1 MQKGAARPGLLL
13 AASLTILL
21 SARSAPALVL
31 CRRACAAS
39 IADCI
44 ATQGFRTECGRQ
56 TVMRCRLEGPGVC
69 AAGTAVVTVLWP
81 PTSLAAAAVSTD
93 TIHLTWA
100 DSGLDAG
107 YSVERSADGA
117 TFAAV
122 GTTLRN
128 VTAYSNRGLASATT
142 YYYRVRSLGPRG
154 TASAYS
160 SVVSAMT
167 LGGDVNAP
175 STPTDLTA
183 SGARCG
189 QVDLAWA
196 ASTDTGSGVMAYNI
210 YRDGSLL
217 ARVMAPAT
225 VTSDA
230 NVGAFTLYSYAVS
243 AVDPAGNESPPSA
256 GASVR
261 TALCRA
267 VTTSTTSTT
276 TTTTTTIGPT
286 STTSTTRPP
295 DTAAPSVP
303 TGLSASAASCSQVN
317 LAWSAATDTGGSG
330 LKGYN
335 VYRGTSFVK
344 LVPVPAIAT
353 ADAALAASTVYSY
366 TVSAV
371 DNAGNES
378 GRSNTATTNTPACPD
393 TTPPSVPTGLSVSA
407 TSCSQIDVSWAAS
420 TDTGGSGLK
429 GYNLYRN
436 GAFVTQV
443 PVPATSTAD
452 QGRSPSTGYSY
463 AVAAVDNA
471 GNQSAPSAA
480 VTATTPACA
489 LNPVLEGF
497 VPAVGTARD
506 VVVDAARGLAY
517 VASSEFG
524 LAVVSVANPGAP
536 VVLGAANPPF
546 YGDHVAV
553 SGSLAIVTGNSLG
566 LRVVDVSVPSAPRPL
581 ASLNGTMRAAAIAGQ
596 LAYVLNVVPGNPSH
610 TDLIVIDVHV
620 PAAPAIVGRVTLG
633 IDGAAL
639 RVDGAL
645 AYVAAGSAGLEVVDV
660 SNPFAPTLIGAVD
673 TPGTATG
680 VAVANGRAYVADDTA
695 LEVVDVTSPRSPV
708 IVGSLATRARAVTV
722 VGTRLY
728 VLDGGLQLKVV
739 DITNPAAPAPLSA
752 VSGLGAQSL
761 DAAGSLVFLASPQVD
776 VTTKTAGLYAVDASI
791 PTAPRVVGNSWGG
804 FDSWGVAVAGPL
816 AVAAGNSFG
825 MRVVDVSVPAAPR
838 TVAALGG
845 TIRGV
850 AIAGQFA
857 YALNL
862 VPGNPAHTDLLVV
875 DLRAPASPA
884 VVGRTTLAGGSD
896 VKVAGSLVYVA
907 AGGAGLQIVDVGS
920 PLAPAIVGTV
930 DTPGTATAVAV
941 ANGHAYV
948 ADDTALEVVDVANP
962 ARPVIVGSLATRS
975 TAVAVAAGRAYVLD
989 GGLQLK
995 IVDVSAPAAPALL
1008 SATRG
1013 FGAQGID
1020 VAGTLAVLATPAA
1033 NHDPTAGLYVVDVS
1047 NATAPRLVRQVMVPG
1062 TVRTVAA
1069 AGDVVYVGDG
1079 AAVVDV
1085 VALVP

>member
-1 MQKGAARPGLLL
+1 MRKGTARPGLLL

-21 SARSAPALVL
+21 SARSAPALIL

-44 ATQGFRTECGRQ
+44 ATQGFRTECIRQ
-56 TVMRCRLEGPGVC
+56 TVSRCRREGPGVC
-69 AAGTAVVTVLWP
+69 ASGTAVVTVLWP
-81 PTSLAAAAVSTD
+81 PTSLAAAATSTD
-93 TIHLTWA
+93 TIHLTWV
-100 DSGLDAG
+100 DGGLDVG
-107 YSVERSADGA
+107 FSVERSVDGA

-128 VTAYSNRGLASATT
+128 ATAYSDRGLTRATT

-160 SVVSAMT
+160 SMVSAMT
-167 LGGDVNAP
+167 LGADADAP
-175 STPTDLTA
+175 STPTDLAA
-183 SGARCG
+183 SASRCG

-196 ASTDTGSGVMAYNI
+196 VSTDTGSGVMA
-210 YRDGSLL
+210 
-217 ARVMAPAT
+217 
-225 VTSDA
+225 
-230 NVGAFTLYSYAVS
+230 
-243 AVDPAGNESPPSA
+243 
-256 GASVR
+256 
-261 TALCRA
+261 
-267 VTTSTTSTT
+267 
-276 TTTTTTIGPT
+276 
-286 STTSTTRPP
+286 
-295 DTAAPSVP
+295 
-303 TGLSASAASCSQVN
+303 
-317 LAWSAATDTGGSG
+317 
-330 LKGYN
+330 YN

-344 LVPVPAIAT
+344 LVPAPATST

-371 DNAGNES
+371 DNAGNQS

-393 TTPPSVPTGLSVSA
+393 TTPPSVPTGLSASA
-407 TSCSQIDVSWAAS
+407 TSCSQIDVRWAAS

-429 GYNLYRN
+429 GYNVYRN

-443 PVPATSTAD
+443 PAPATSTAD
-452 QGRSPSTGYSY
+452 QGRSPSTGYPY
-463 AVAAVDNA
+463 TVAAVDNA

-497 VPAVGTARD
+497 VPGVGTTRD

-524 LAVVSVANPGAP
+524 LAVVSVANPSAP

-546 YGDHVAV
+546 YGDRVAV

-566 LRVVDVSVPSAPRPL
+566 LRVVDVSVPSAPRPV
-581 ASLNGTMRAAAIAGQ
+581 ASLSGTMRAAAMAGQ
-596 LAYVLNVVPGNPSH
+596 LAYALNVVPGNPSH

-620 PAAPAIVGRVTLG
+620 PAAAAIVGRVTLG

-645 AYVAAGSAGLEVVDV
+645 AYVAAGGAGLEVVDV

-708 IVGSLATRARAVTV
+708 VVGSLATRARAVTV

-825 MRVVDVSVPAAPR
+825 MRVVDVSVPSAPR

-850 AIAGQFA
+850 AISGQFA

-862 VPGNPAHTDLLVV
+862 VPGNPAHTDLLVL
-875 DLRAPASPA
+875 DLRSPATPA

-896 VKVAGSLVYVA
+896 VKVAGTLVYVYD
-907 AGGAGLQIVDVGS
+907 GGAGLQIVDVGN
-920 PLAPAIVGTV
+920 PL
-930 DTPGTATAVAV
+930 
-941 ANGHAYV
+941 
-948 ADDTALEVVDVANP
+948 
-962 ARPVIVGSLATRS
+962 
-975 TAVAVAAGRAYVLD
+975 
-989 GGLQLK
+989 
-995 IVDVSAPAAPALL
+995 
-1008 SATRG
+1008 
-1013 FGAQGID
+1013 
-1020 VAGTLAVLATPAA
+1020 
-1033 NHDPTAGLYVVDVS
+1033 
-1047 NATAPRLVRQVMVPG
+1047 
-1062 TVRTVAA
+1062 
-1069 AGDVVYVGDG
+1069 
-1079 AAVVDV
+1079 
-1085 VALVP
+1085 

>member
-1 MQKGAARPGLLL
+1 MRKGAARPGLLL

-56 TVMRCRLEGPGVC
+56 TVARCRLEGPGVC

-81 PTSLAAAAVSTD
+81 PTSLAAAATSTD
-93 TIHLTWA
+93 TIHLTWV
-100 DSGLDAG
+100 DGGLDAG
-107 YSVERSADGA
+107 FSVERSVDGA

-128 VTAYSNRGLASATT
+128 ATAYSDRGLTRATT

-160 SVVSAMT
+160 SMVSAMT
-167 LGGDVNAP
+167 LGADADAP
-175 STPTDLTA
+175 STPTDLAA
-183 SGARCG
+183 SASRCG

-196 ASTDTGSGVMAYNI
+196 VSTDTGSGVMAYNV
-210 YRDGSLL
+210 YRDGFLL
-217 ARVMAPAT
+217 AQVMAPAT
-225 VTSDA
+225 VTADTSVA
-230 NVGAFTLYSYAVS
+230 AYTPYSYAVS
-243 AVDPAGNESPPSA
+243 AVDHAGNESPPSTA
-256 GASVR
+256 ASVK
-261 TALCRA
+261 TPLCRA

-344 LVPVPAIAT
+344 LVPAPATST

-371 DNAGNES
+371 DNAGNQS

-393 TTPPSVPTGLSVSA
+393 TTPPSVPTGLSASA
-407 TSCSQIDVSWAAS
+407 TSCSQIDVRWAAS

-429 GYNLYRN
+429 GYNVYRN

-443 PVPATSTAD
+443 PAPATSTAD

-463 AVAAVDNA
+463 TLAAVDNA

-524 LAVVSVANPGAP
+524 LAVVSVANPSAP

-546 YGDHVAV
+546 YGDRVAV

-566 LRVVDVSVPSAPRPL
+566 LRVVDVRRQWQGSSPTPSTSCRATPPTPTSSSSTSTCRRLRPLSAGSPSASTARLCGWTARSPTWP
-581 ASLNGTMRAAAIAGQ
+581 
-596 LAYVLNVVPGNPSH
+596 
-610 TDLIVIDVHV
+610 
-620 PAAPAIVGRVTLG
+620 PAAPA
-633 IDGAAL
+633 
-639 RVDGAL
+639 
-645 AYVAAGSAGLEVVDV
+645 S
-660 SNPFAPTLIGAVD
+660 
-673 TPGTATG
+673 
-680 VAVANGRAYVADDTA
+680 
-695 LEVVDVTSPRSPV
+695 RS
-708 IVGSLATRARAVTV
+708 
-722 VGTRLY
+722 
-728 VLDGGLQLKVV
+728 
-739 DITNPAAPAPLSA
+739 
-752 VSGLGAQSL
+752 
-761 DAAGSLVFLASPQVD
+761 
-776 VTTKTAGLYAVDASI
+776 
-791 PTAPRVVGNSWGG
+791 
-804 FDSWGVAVAGPL
+804 
-816 AVAAGNSFG
+816 
-825 MRVVDVSVPAAPR
+825 
-838 TVAALGG
+838 
-845 TIRGV
+845 
-850 AIAGQFA
+850 
-857 YALNL
+857 
-862 VPGNPAHTDLLVV
+862 
-875 DLRAPASPA
+875 
-884 VVGRTTLAGGSD
+884 
-896 VKVAGSLVYVA
+896 
-907 AGGAGLQIVDVGS
+907 
-920 PLAPAIVGTV
+920 
-930 DTPGTATAVAV
+930 
-941 ANGHAYV
+941 
-948 ADDTALEVVDVANP
+948 
-962 ARPVIVGSLATRS
+962 S
-975 TAVAVAAGRAYVLD
+975 T
-989 GGLQLK
+989 
-995 IVDVSAPAAPALL
+995 
-1008 SATRG
+1008 
-1013 FGAQGID
+1013 
-1020 VAGTLAVLATPAA
+1020 
-1033 NHDPTAGLYVVDVS
+1033 
-1047 NATAPRLVRQVMVPG
+1047 
-1062 TVRTVAA
+1062 
-1069 AGDVVYVGDG
+1069 
-1079 AAVVDV
+1079 
-1085 VALVP
+1085 

>member
-210 YRDGSLL
+210 YRD
-217 ARVMAPAT
+217 
-225 VTSDA
+225 
-230 NVGAFTLYSYAVS
+230 
-243 AVDPAGNESPPSA
+243 
-256 GASVR
+256 
-261 TALCRA
+261 
-267 VTTSTTSTT
+267 
-276 TTTTTTIGPT
+276 
-286 STTSTTRPP
+286 
-295 DTAAPSVP
+295 
-303 TGLSASAASCSQVN
+303 
-317 LAWSAATDTGGSG
+317 
-330 LKGYN
+330 
-335 VYRGTSFVK
+335 TSFVK

-443 PVPATSTAD
+443 PVPATSTAE
-452 QGRSPSTGYSY
+452 QGRSPLTGHPY
-463 AVAAVDNA
+463 
-471 GNQSAPSAA
+471 
-480 VTATTPACA
+480 
-489 LNPVLEGF
+489 PV
-497 VPAVGTARD
+497 P
-506 VVVDAARGLAY
+506 
-517 VASSEFG
+517 
-524 LAVVSVANPGAP
+524 
-536 VVLGAANPPF
+536 
-546 YGDHVAV
+546 
-553 SGSLAIVTGNSLG
+553 
-566 LRVVDVSVPSAPRPL
+566 
-581 ASLNGTMRAAAIAGQ
+581 
-596 LAYVLNVVPGNPSH
+596 
-610 TDLIVIDVHV
+610 
-620 PAAPAIVGRVTLG
+620 
-633 IDGAAL
+633 
-639 RVDGAL
+639 
-645 AYVAAGSAGLEVVDV
+645 
-660 SNPFAPTLIGAVD
+660 
-673 TPGTATG
+673 
-680 VAVANGRAYVADDTA
+680 
-695 LEVVDVTSPRSPV
+695 
-708 IVGSLATRARAVTV
+708 
-722 VGTRLY
+722 
-728 VLDGGLQLKVV
+728 
-739 DITNPAAPAPLSA
+739 
-752 VSGLGAQSL
+752 
-761 DAAGSLVFLASPQVD
+761 
-776 VTTKTAGLYAVDASI
+776 
-791 PTAPRVVGNSWGG
+791 
-804 FDSWGVAVAGPL
+804 
-816 AVAAGNSFG
+816 
-825 MRVVDVSVPAAPR
+825 
-838 TVAALGG
+838 
-845 TIRGV
+845 
-850 AIAGQFA
+850 
-857 YALNL
+857 
-862 VPGNPAHTDLLVV
+862 
-875 DLRAPASPA
+875 
-884 VVGRTTLAGGSD
+884 
-896 VKVAGSLVYVA
+896 
-907 AGGAGLQIVDVGS
+907 
-920 PLAPAIVGTV
+920 
-930 DTPGTATAVAV
+930 
-941 ANGHAYV
+941 
-948 ADDTALEVVDVANP
+948 
-962 ARPVIVGSLATRS
+962 
-975 TAVAVAAGRAYVLD
+975 
-989 GGLQLK
+989 
-995 IVDVSAPAAPALL
+995 
-1008 SATRG
+1008 
-1013 FGAQGID
+1013 
-1020 VAGTLAVLATPAA
+1020 
-1033 NHDPTAGLYVVDVS
+1033 
-1047 NATAPRLVRQVMVPG
+1047 
-1062 TVRTVAA
+1062 
-1069 AGDVVYVGDG
+1069 
-1079 AAVVDV
+1079 
-1085 VALVP
+1085 